1 MGVVATSLF
10 DRSELADPVLTPRQK
25 ELQKI
30 AIEAEHTP
38 FFSVPS
44 PVGKADISVT
54 SSSEDTISQTDIVNP
69 KRNKLGKGED
79 VLYEELNKKFKRI
92 SPDTKDLRA
101 TRNNEYIKNRLDYM
115 FMEKK
120 LWYKASFED
129 TFSHSKMTLFF
140 KFLQCN
146 KKPQR
151 GIELDKT
158 CYTFE
163 IFSFKNGKWFQ
174 ANISSQVIGLVWY
187 NDIPYA
193 HIDLT
198 EAGEFSKETN
208 FLVAV
213 VPVPNEPRAMQYL
226 KYESGKYQWIEGRE
240 ISWTLSSQK
249 EMNKFRDWV
258 DGYDVEH
265 GEQPE

>member
-1 MGVVATSLF
+1 MATISFAIGVVATSLF

-44 PVGKADISVT
+44 PVGKTHITATPSAEETV
-54 SSSEDTISQTDIVNP
+54 S
-69 KRNKLGKGED
+69 NKLEKIKD
-79 VLYEELNKKFKRI
+79 NLYEELNKKFNTI
-92 SPDTKDLRA
+92 APDTKELRA
-101 TRNNEYIKNRLDYM
+101 SRNNQYLKNSLDYM

-120 LWYKASFED
+120 LWYKTAFED
-129 TFSHSKMTLFF
+129 DFSQSKMTFF
-140 KFLQCN
+140 LKFFDCDKKLQ
-146 KKPQR
+146 KV
-151 GIELDKT
+151 IELNKI
-158 CYTFE
+158 CYALE
-163 IFSFKNGKWFQ
+163 VFSFKNDKWSQ

-198 EAGEFSKETN
+198 EMGEFSKETN
-208 FLVAV
+208 SLLAV
-213 VPVPNEPRAMQYL
+213 VPIPDEPRVMEYL
-226 KYESGKYQWIEGRE
+226 KYESGKYYWISGRE
-240 ISWTLSSQK
+240 MRWMPSSQK
-249 EMNKFRDWV
+249 EINKFRDWV
-258 DGYDVEH
+258 DGYDVKH